1 MLVNWESAVS
11 VVVAVTASIVGATW
25 WLSDQLRKNR
35 DIFYKQMADYHNQ
48 ITMKMD
54 NHEKEDDRRFN
65 SLSNN
70 IWQIRMRNAAIDG
83 KRFIPEDKE
92 E

>member
-11 VVVAVTASIVGATW
+11 VILGVTASIVGATW

-35 DIFYKQMADYHNQ
+35 DIFYKQMAEYHNQ
-48 ITMKMD
+48 MTMHMD
-54 NHEKEDDRRFN
+54 NHEKEDNIRFN
-65 SLSNN
+65 ALSNS

-83 KRFIPEDKE
+83 HKSIELEDK
-92 E
+92 